1 MRTILFI
8 LLLTILHTGCSPH
21 GRGVLG
27 GTLILAGGV
36 GSVSAAQAANSNPDC
51 LACTGDT
58 KTGLVVL
65 AASLGL
71 VVLGVATLA
80 IDVDSNDSDA
90 Q

>member
-1 MRTILFI
+1 M
-8 LLLTILHTGCSPH
+8 
-21 GRGVLG
+21 VG

-58 KTGLVVL
+58 NTGLVML
-65 AASLGL
+65 GASLAL

-80 IDVDSNDSDA
+80 VDLDSDDSDA